1 MRTTLSQRLDR
12 LEQQNTGLRERI
24 VWWSPER
31 GEPEPRAAPGERLV
45 VVRRKLPEEG
55 TEVAGDEGR

>member
-12 LEQQNTGLRERI
+12 LEARNTDLRERI
-24 VWWSPER
+24 VWWRPER

-45 VVRRKLPEEG
+45 IVRWMMSEEE
-55 TEVAGDEGR
+55 TVEMAGEG

>member
-12 LEQQNTGLRERI
+12 LEARNTDLRERI
-24 VWWSPER
+24 VWWRPER

-45 VVRRKLPEEG
+45 IVRWMMSEEKPEAPMSG
-55 TEVAGDEGR
+55 N